1 MHTLATHSP
10 PSAARTLTGNI
21 GMIRMTRTA
30 TKPRGR
36 VALGVAASD
45 AHVVANHLIAMLLRQ
60 QGFDVINLGA
70 CTPTEDF
77 MRAAANDP
85 EVIAVLIGSLNG
97 HALDDLA
104 DLPALK
110 ARYRVTAPIMV
121 GGNLSVGAIKS
132 DAVFDALRDLGVDM
146 VLHHPR
152 QLIAALAMLQPHAP
166 CADEQPLAAP
176 RAAATRRSLEHA

>member
-1 MHTLATHSP
+1 MHALTTHSP
-10 PSAARTLTGNI
+10 PPAARALTGA
-21 GMIRMTRTA
+21 GGASCTA
-30 TKPRGR
+30 KADTMRRGR
-36 VALGVAASD
+36 VVLGVAASD

-60 QGFDVINLGA
+60 QGFEVVNLGA

-77 MRAAANDP
+77 MRAAGNDP

-146 VLHHPR
+146 VLSHPR
-152 QLIAALAMLQPHAP
+152 QLIAALAMLQRPAPDAVDRPRLTPH
-166 CADEQPLAAP
+166 
-176 RAAATRRSLEHA
+176 AATRRSLEHA